1 MNFRLSFGRGD
12 RLPTIEEFET
22 VYTKMLT
29 THTPPSQVGIPPIE
43 AVINRSVYEWV
54 HNAAIVARRLN
65 RAEIWGSAVKL
76 AGFRLFTEELGFEP
90 FLSARKVQTP
100 DGVRPGERHNLP
112 PLPDHT
118 PQPGDVSMRFTPN
131 PPQYNVAM
139 RYLAPEDSGIFSED
153 LLDNGV
159 RILGALSLMPE
170 GSGIAVRDQ
179 KGTVYA
185 QTPTFRI
192 AGAEPYP
199 ADLRFL

>member
-1 MNFRLSFGRGD
+1 MKFRLSFGRGD
-12 RLPTIEEFET
+12 RQPTVDEFEAA
-22 VYTKMLT
+22 YTKMLT
-29 THTPPSQVGIPPIE
+29 THAPPPQAGIPPVE
-43 AVINRSVYEWV
+43 AVMNRTVYEWV
-54 HNAAIVARRLN
+54 HNAAIVAQRPN
-65 RAEIWGSAVKL
+65 RADIWGSAVKL
-76 AGFRLFTEELGFEP
+76 AGFRLFAEELGFEP

-100 DGVRPGERHNLP
+100 DGARRGERHNLP
-112 PLPDHT
+112 PLPDHA
-118 PQPGDVSMRFTPN
+118 PQPGDVSLRFTPN

-139 RYLAPEDSGIFSED
+139 RYLGEDSGIFPED

-159 RILGALSLMPE
+159 RILGALALMPE